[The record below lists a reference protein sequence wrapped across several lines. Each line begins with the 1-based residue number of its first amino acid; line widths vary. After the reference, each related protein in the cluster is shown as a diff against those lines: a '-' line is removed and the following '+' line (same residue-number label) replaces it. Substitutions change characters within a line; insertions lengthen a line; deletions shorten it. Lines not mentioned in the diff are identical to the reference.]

1 MHNRSVTIQIERNGH
16 SPTVRKD
23 ISAEDVAEVVRGLES
38 DSDVT
43 VTISREGTDDR
54 VMVAV
59 NGPMA
64 FLGRDSPDGL
74 SQYVAHENDDRTR
87 SFTVGGQEADIESR
101 YILSLGTAA
110 DVVQEWLRGDE
121 ESSSG
126 TWERQ

>member
-38 DSDVT
+38 DSG
-43 VTISREGTDDR
+43 IDDR